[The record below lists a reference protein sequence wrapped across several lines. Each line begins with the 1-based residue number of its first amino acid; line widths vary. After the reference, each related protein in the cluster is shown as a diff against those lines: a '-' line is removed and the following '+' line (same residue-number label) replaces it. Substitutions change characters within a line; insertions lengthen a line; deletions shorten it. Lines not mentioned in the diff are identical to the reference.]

1 MKERSIFIDS
11 HAHLFY
17 PDYKDD
23 LEDVIQRAVD
33 AGVKYFVVPGTS
45 VETSRQAIALSERY
59 DAVYACVGIHPLDMA
74 EADDGALH
82 EIEKLSEH
90 KKVVAIGEIG
100 LDYYYDTTPKDKQ
113 QRMFRSQIEIAIRR
127 NLPIVV
133 HTRDS
138 MDDAVS
144 AVEELIQKNEYWR
157 SQQATSNSRF
167 PAPKGVFH
175 CFSGDAQTAR
185 RLFGLGFLVSYPGI
199 VTFKN
204 SPAVET
210 LHAIGYDHIMLE
222 TDSPY
227 LTPVPHR
234 GKRNEPMYIPQIG
247 KKIAEICRA
256 TEEDVA
262 RTTTYNAKRL
272 FNIGSLSEPVFTYSL
287 GRSLYINLTI
297 RCDADCVFCDRK
309 GEAVVKGHNLKI
321 SHEPTAREV
330 IDEIQDPKPY
340 DEIVFCGYGE
350 PTIRFDAV
358 KEIGSWVK
366 ANGGKVRLNT
376 DGHGSLIN
384 KRNIA
389 PELRGI
395 VDTVSISLN
404 SVDPRQYGE
413 LMRINGEKNH
423 AAMVDFAREA
433 KKYVPEVVMSVV
445 GMDEIDVEKAK
456 RYVEDVLGVK
466 YRVRPYF

>member
-1 MKERSIFIDS
+1 MFIDS

-23 LEDVIQRAVD
+23 IDEVIRRAKE
-33 AGVKYFVVPGTS
+33 AGVTFFVVPGTN
-45 VETSRQAIALSERY
+45 VETSRAAIALAERY
-59 DAVYACVGIHPLDMA
+59 PSVYACVGLHPLDLA
-74 EADDGALH
+74 NANKASLK
-82 EIEKLSEH
+82 EIEELSQH

-100 LDYYYDTTPKDKQ
+100 LDYYYDTTPKPQ
-113 QRMFRSQIEIAIRR
+113 QQAMYRAQIEIAVRR

-138 MDDAVS
+138 MADAV
-144 AVEELIQKNEYWR
+144 AIVEEMVRSNEDWR
-157 SQQATSNSRF
+157 RQPATSNSH
-167 PAPKGVFH
+167 AAASKGVFH
-175 CFSGDAQTAR
+175 CFSGDVQTAR
-185 RLFGLGFLVSYPGI
+185 RLFTLGFLVSYPGI

-204 SPAVET
+204 SAT
-210 LHAIGYDHIMLE
+210 LPTLKAIGYDHIMLE

-227 LTPVPHR
+227 LTPVPNR
-234 GKRNEPMYIPQIG
+234 GKRNEPSYIPEIAR
-247 KKIAEICRA
+247 KIAEVCGANIN
-256 TEEDVA
+256 DVA

-272 FNIGSLSEPVFTYSL
+272 FTIDTLAEPVFTYQL
-287 GRSLYINLTI
+287 GSSLYINLTI

-321 SHEPTAREV
+321 TREPTVAEV
-330 IDEIQDPKPY
+330 IAEIKDPTLY

-358 KEIGSWVK
+358 KEVSAWVK
-366 ANGGKVRLNT
+366 QQSGKVRLNT
-376 DGHGSLIN
+376 DGHGNVIN

-389 PELRGI
+389 PELKGI

-404 SVDPRQYGE
+404 STDPEQYGA
-413 LMRINGEKNH
+413 LMKIDGKKYH
-423 AAMVDFAREA
+423 AAMVEFAREA

-445 GMDEIDVEKAK
+445 GIDDVDLEKAK
-456 RYVEDVLGVK
+456 KFAEVELGVK

>member
-1 MKERSIFIDS
+1 MFIDS

-17 PDYKDD
+17 PDFKDD
-23 LEDVIQRAVD
+23 IVNVVQRALE
-33 AGVKYFVVPGTS
+33 AGVKFFVVPGTN
-45 VETSRQAIALSERY
+45 VETSRQAITLSERFE
-59 DAVYACVGIHPLDMA
+59 AVYACVGIHPLDMA
-74 EADDGALH
+74 EANESALR

-100 LDYYYDTTPKDKQ
+100 LDYYYDTTPKDLQ
-113 QRMFRSQIEIAIRR
+113 LQMFRSQIEIAIRR

-144 AVEELIQKNEYWR
+144 TVEEMIEKNEYWR

-167 PAPKGVFH
+167 LAPKGVFH
-175 CFSGDAQTAR
+175 CFSGDAHRAR
-185 RLFGLGFLVSYPGI
+185 RLFKLGFLVSYPGI

-210 LHAIGYDHIMLE
+210 LKAIGYDHIMLE

-234 GKRNEPMYIPQIG
+234 GKRNEPTYIPQIAN
-247 KKIAEICRA
+247 KIAELCSA
-256 TEEDVA
+256 TVEDVA
-262 RTTTYNAKRL
+262 RTTSYNAKRL
-272 FNIGSLSEPVFTYSL
+272 FNIDSLGDPVFTYSL
-287 GRSLYINLTI
+287 GKSLYINLTI

-321 SHEPTAREV
+321 TREPTVQEV
-330 IDEIQDPKPY
+330 IKEIKDPRAY

-358 KEIGSWVK
+358 KEIGAWVK

-389 PELRGI
+389 PELSGVI
-395 VDTVSISLN
+395 DSVSISLN
-404 SVDPRQYGE
+404 SVDPHQYGE
-413 LMRINGEKNH
+413 LMRIDGMKNH

-433 KKYVPEVVMSVV
+433 KKYVPDVVMSVV
-445 GMDEIDVEKAK
+445 GMDEVDVEQAK
-456 RYVEDVLGVK
+456 KYVEEALGVK

>member
-1 MKERSIFIDS
+1 MFIDS
-11 HAHLFY
+11 HTHLFY
-17 PDYKDD
+17 PDFKDD
-23 LEDVIQRAVD
+23 IDEVIRRAEE
-33 AGVKYFVVPGTS
+33 AGVNFFVVPGTS
-45 VETSRQAIALSERY
+45 VETSKQAITLSERY
-59 DAVYACVGIHPLDMA
+59 ENVFACVGIHPLDMA
-74 EADDGALH
+74 EADDGALR

-113 QRMFRSQIEIAIRR
+113 QRMFQSQIEIAIRR

-144 AVEELIQKNEYWR
+144 AVEHMIQKNEYWR
-157 SQQATSNSRF
+157 SQQATPNSRF

-185 RLFGLGFLVSYPGI
+185 RLFMLGFLVSYPGI

-210 LHAIGYDHIMLE
+210 LQAIGYDHIMLE

-227 LTPVPHR
+227 LTPAPHR

-247 KKIAEICRA
+247 KKIAEICNA
-256 TEEDVA
+256 TEKDVA
-262 RTTTYNAKRL
+262 RTTSYNAKRL
-272 FNIGSLSEPVFTYSL
+272 FNIGSLGEPVFTYSL

-321 SHEPTAREV
+321 TREPTIQEV
-330 IDEIQDPKPY
+330 IKEIKDPKAY

-358 KEIGSWVK
+358 KEIGAWVK
-366 ANGGKVRLNT
+366 ANGGRVRLNT

-389 PELRGI
+389 PELRGV

-404 SVDPRQYGE
+404 SVDPKQYGE

-423 AAMVDFAREA
+423 AAMVDFAGEA

-445 GMDEIDVEKAK
+445 GMDVVNVEKAK

>member
-1 MKERSIFIDS
+1 MFIDS

-23 LEDVIQRAVD
+23 LDDVIRRAAD
-33 AGVKYFVVPGTS
+33 AGVTYFVVPGTN
-45 VETSRQAIALSERY
+45 VETSKQAIALSERY
-59 DAVYACVGIHPLDMA
+59 ESVYACVGIHPLDMA
-74 EADDGALH
+74 EADEQALA

-100 LDYYYDTTPKDKQ
+100 LDYYYDTTPKEKQ

-127 NLPIVV
+127 NLPIIV

-138 MDDAVS
+138 MDDTLS
-144 AVEELIQKNEYWR
+144 AVDEMIQKNEFWR

-185 RLFGLGFLVSYPGI
+185 RLFMLGFLVSYPGI

-204 SPAVET
+204 STSVDT
-210 LHAIGYDHIMLE
+210 LRAIGYDHIMLE

-227 LTPVPHR
+227 LTPAPNR
-234 GKRNEPMYIPQIG
+234 GKRNEPMYIPAIG
-247 KKIAEICRA
+247 KKVGEICSA
-256 TEEDVA
+256 TVEDVA

-272 FNIGSLSEPVFTYSL
+272 FSIGALGDPVFTYSL

-321 SHEPTAREV
+321 TREPTVKEV
-330 IDEIQDPKPY
+330 IEGIKDPRKY

-358 KEIGSWVK
+358 KEIGAWVK

-389 PELRGI
+389 PELKGV

-404 SVDPRQYGE
+404 SVDPKQYGE

-423 AAMVDFAREA
+423 AAMIDFAREA
-433 KKYVPEVVMSVV
+433 KKIVPEVVMSVV
-445 GMDEIDVEKAK
+445 GMDDIDVEKAK
-456 RYVEDVLGVK
+456 KYVEEELGVK

>member
-1 MKERSIFIDS
+1 MFIDS
-11 HAHLFY
+11 HTHLFY
-17 PDYKDD
+17 PDFRDD
-23 LEDVIQRAVD
+23 IDDVIRRAAD
-33 AGVKYFVVPGTS
+33 AGVKFFVVPGTN
-45 VETSRQAIALSERY
+45 VETSKQAISLSERY

-74 EADDGALH
+74 DADDGALR

-113 QRMFRSQIEIAIRR
+113 LRMFRSQIEIAIRR

-144 AVEELIQKNEYWR
+144 TVESMIQRDEYWR

-175 CFSGDAQTAR
+175 CFSGDALIAR
-185 RLFGLGFLVSYPGI
+185 KLFALGFLVSYPGI

-204 SPAVET
+204 SPAAET
-210 LHAIGYDHIMLE
+210 LKAIGYDHIMLE

-227 LTPVPHR
+227 LTPAPHR

-247 KKIAEICRA
+247 KKVAEICRA

-272 FNIGSLSEPVFTYSL
+272 FNIGSLGDPVFTYAL

-321 SHEPTAREV
+321 TREPTVQEV
-330 IDEIQDPKPY
+330 IGEIQDPRKY

-350 PTIRFDAV
+350 PTIRFNAV
-358 KEIGSWVK
+358 KEIGAWVK
-366 ANGGKVRLNT
+366 ANGGRVRLNT
-376 DGHGSLIN
+376 DGHGNLIN

-389 PELRGI
+389 PELHGI

-404 SVDPRQYGE
+404 SVDPKQYGD
-413 LMRINGEKNH
+413 LMRIDGEKNH
-423 AAMVDFAREA
+423 AAMVEFAREA
-433 KKYVPEVVMSVV
+433 KKYVPDVVMSVV
-445 GMDEIDVEKAK
+445 GMDEVDVEKAK
-456 RYVEDVLGVK
+456 EYVEDVLGAK